1 MMSKSSLLQK
11 HFHASSVQAELGS
24 RQFFNSATTEYNL
37 CDTIKYKKMSGPQ
50 MSGPQMSVPQMSGP
64 QMSGPQES
72 KWRSDTVLN
81 GKAIGLKT
89 GSDCPNSCRVHGPS
103 SVRKIFAKFRFTSKR
118 ICLKLVDGVE

>member
-89 GSDCPNSCRVHGPS
+89 GSDCPNSCRVCPALLEKS
-103 SVRKIFAKFRFTSKR
+103 LQNLDLRVNEY
-118 ICLKLVDGVE
+118 V

>member
-50 MSGPQMSVPQMSGP
+50 MSGPQMSGP
-64 QMSGPQES
+64 RES
-72 KWRSDTVLN
+72 KWRSDTVLI

-89 GSDCPNSCRVHGPS
+89 GSDCPNSCRVCPALLEKS
-103 SVRKIFAKFRFTSKR
+103 LQNLDLRVNEY
-118 ICLKLVDGVE
+118 V

>member
-11 HFHASSVQAELGS
+11 HFHASSVQA
-24 RQFFNSATTEYNL
+24 ATTEYNL
-37 CDTIKYKKMSGPQ
+37 CDTIKYKK

-89 GSDCPNSCRVHGPS
+89 GSDCPNICRVGPAYLGMQIKYVNNGS
-103 SVRKIFAKFRFTSKR
+103 GNF
-118 ICLKLVDGVE
+118 